1 MADYTIRIQL
11 EPEDPEPTDSDW
23 HEEAK
28 RQTSDR
34 TDIEINEIGP
44 TFEYDDHQ
52 VVPAYVYVHKSAIPR
67 QRKVFPWFQRR

>member
-1 MADYTIRIQL
+1 MADYTIRIKL
-11 EPEDPEPTDSDW
+11 EPEDPGPTDSDW

-28 RQTSDR
+28 RQISDR

-52 VVPAYVYVHKSAIPR
+52 VVSAYVYVHKSAIPR
-67 QRKVFPWFQRR
+67 